1 MIIVPK
7 RRKHQA
13 WDSLVFVMPIK
24 MRSVLCRPHFRVNG
38 PRFMRAQRRLVYGY
52 QSFRR
57 RPAEVRQWHL
67 DREEW

>member
-1 MIIVPK
+1 MITAPK

-13 WDSLVFVMPIK
+13 WDSMVFCVPLK
-24 MRSVLCRPHFRVNG
+24 MFSVLRRKHLRVNG
-38 PRFMRAQRRLVYGY
+38 PRFMRAQRRLVYGW